1 MKDNKKVILLVLDG
15 VGINKAYSGNA
26 VTLANMPTFDLL
38 KKSNPY
44 TKLGAS
50 EKFVGLPEGQMGSS
64 EVGHSTFGAGRIM
77 DSEIVRINKEIK
89 SGNFAKN
96 KVLTKELKK
105 IKGAQR
111 LHLVGLL
118 SDGGIHSHKDHFYA
132 LLDIIKKYN
141 NISQIYLHLFTDG
154 RDTDPKSGQYF
165 LDELLK
171 HKNKKMSVA
180 SISGRYYGMDR
191 DNHWD
196 RLKKVYDLLVYGKG
210 SISKDDPIDF
220 IENSYNSG
228 ITDEFLEPTLF
239 DTSGIIKDKDTILF
253 FNFRSDRAR
262 QFTKMF
268 VDKRFDVFNTKKIN
282 VNFVTLTEYDSKIKN
297 LKVMY
302 PPEKQQPGLGQII
315 SKLGYKQLRLAE
327 TEKFAH
333 VTYFFNL
340 GQEKPNKKEDRILV
354 PSPGVLTYD
363 KKPEMSV
370 KIITQK
376 LIENINKDYKFI
388 LVNFANGDMV
398 GHTGNIKAAI
408 KALETIDQCLSLILK
423 KIDLDNTILIITADH
438 GNCDVMLNKDGSVNT
453 AHSLN
458 KVPFII
464 ISKEKYN
471 LKLDKEYSIA
481 NIAPTILKILDL
493 KVPNY
498 MEDDLLE

>member
-26 VTLANMPTFDLL
+26 VSLANMPTFDLL
-38 KKSNPY
+38 KKANPY

-165 LDELLK
+165 LEELLK
-171 HKNKKMSVA
+171 QKNKKMSIA

-363 KKPEMSV
+363 QKPEMSV

-376 LIENINKDYKFI
+376 LVENINKDYKFI

-423 KIDLDNTILIITADH
+423 KIDIDNTTLIITADH

>member
-1 MKDNKKVILLVLDG
+1 MKNKNKVVLLVLDG
-15 VGINKAYSGNA
+15 VGINRAYSGNA
-26 VTLANMPTFDLL
+26 VSIAEMNTLENL
-38 KKSNPY
+38 KKKYPY

-64 EVGHSTFGAGRIM
+64 EVGHSTFGAGRII
-77 DSEIVRINKEIK
+77 DSEIIRINKAIK
-89 SGNFAKN
+89 SGAFAKN
-96 KVLTKELKK
+96 KVLVKNLKK
-105 IKGAQR
+105 IKGNQS

-118 SDGGIHSHKDHFYA
+118 SDGGVHSHKDQLYSI
-132 LLDIIKKYN
+132 LNILKKYE

-154 RDTDPKSGQYF
+154 RDTDPHSAKGF
-165 LDELLK
+165 LEELLS
-171 HKNKKMSVA
+171 KKTKKASIA

-220 IENSYNSG
+220 IEKSYEKK

-239 DTSGIIKDKDTILF
+239 DTSSLIKNNDTILF

-262 QFTKMF
+262 MFARMF
-268 VDKRFDVFNTKKIN
+268 VDKKFDVFNTKKIN
-282 VNFVTLTEYDSKIKN
+282 VNFITLTEYDSKLKS
-297 LKVMY
+297 LKVMF
-302 PPEKQQPGLGQII
+302 PPEKQKPGLGQII
-315 SKLGYKQLRLAE
+315 SKLGYRQLRLAE

-340 GQEKPNKKEDRILV
+340 GQERPNKKESRILV

-363 KKPEMSV
+363 LKPEMSV

-376 LIENINKDYKFI
+376 LIENINKDFKFI

-398 GHTGNIKAAI
+398 GHTGNLKAAV
-408 KALETIDQCLSLILK
+408 KALKTIDQCLALILR
-423 KIDLDNTILIITADH
+423 KIDLNTTTLIITADH
-438 GNCDVMLNKDGSVNT
+438 GNCDMMINKDGSINT
-453 AHSLN
+453 SHTLN

-464 ISKEKYN
+464 LSKEKYS
-471 LKLDKEYSIA
+471 LKMDKEYSIA
-481 NIAPTILKILDL
+481 NIAPTILKILKL
-493 KVPNY
+493 RVPTY
-498 MEDDLLE
+498 MEKDLLE